1 MTTKLT
7 GRSRGLWP
15 REGGVTGKASTPGM
29 AKKRGCSSL
38 AMAVEWRPRCVQSVR
53 PTKEMP

>member
-1 MTTKLT
+1 MTKLT

-15 REGGVTGKASTPGM
+15 SDGGSTGKGQHAGM
-29 AKKRGCSSL
+29 PMNFGNSSL
-38 AMAVEWRPRCVQSVR
+38 TTAAELRSRSFQSVR